1 MLQVINSFETHPIEM
16 YAKSR
21 QLQVG
26 RIDDAIILT
35 AHPKDLGGKAMD
47 KKTYIQQTGRARGK
61 LRRLEQD
68 LRRAKGDLS
77 DVIRN
82 RIVGGVMVVIGL
94 LALIAFFV
102 KGNQFAAVIAVISLI
117 IGGLVLIRALVK
129 IGGARRS
136 INTMTDGVVGAQAT
150 LTELE
155 GQPPTAE

>member
-21 QLQVG
+21 QIYVG
-26 RIDDAIILT
+26 RINDAIILT
-35 AHPKDLGGKAMD
+35 AHPKDLGGKAMY
-47 KKTYIQQTGRARGK
+47 KKTHIQQTGQARGK
-61 LRRLEQD
+61 LLRLERD
-68 LRRAKGDLS
+68 LGRAKGDLS

-82 RIVGGVMVVIGL
+82 RIVGGVIVAIGL

-102 KGNQFAAVIAVISLI
+102 TGSQFAAVIAAISLI

-136 INTMTDGVVGAQAT
+136 IDTITDRVVGAQAT